1 MSPWGPIHHKTTVL
15 RETVE
20 FSEIPMRHLFRS
32 MEPPG
37 IEALNEASSGAG
49 TGVPAHVQITAQHT
63 GQVRPQEGQLQVV
76 AAAAGGLT

>member
-1 MSPWGPIHHKTTVL
+1 
-15 RETVE
+15 
-20 FSEIPMRHLFRS
+20 